1 MYIGGLVRYSFY
13 DLCLV
18 ITCIIPLTDDKLSI
32 LLCVEKRILHMLM
45 ANRANRANIPRKNG
59 QKYRS
64 LG

>member
-32 LLCVEKRILHMLM
+32 LLCVEKGILHMLM
-45 ANRANRANIPRKNG
+45 ANSANMPKKNG
-59 QKYRS
+59 KKYRS